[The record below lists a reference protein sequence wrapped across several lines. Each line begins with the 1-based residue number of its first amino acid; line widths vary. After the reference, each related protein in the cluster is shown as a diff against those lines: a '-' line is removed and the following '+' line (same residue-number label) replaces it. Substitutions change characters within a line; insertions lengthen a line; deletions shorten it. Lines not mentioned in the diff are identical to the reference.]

1 MKPEDAKVVSALQ
14 ANWRAERE
22 TALVY
27 RDLAANEA
35 DEKRRGILLRMAEA
49 EERHALRWEKKLQEL
64 GAAPPVLKND
74 WRRQL
79 NRWWN
84 RAAGADVAIRRMEA
98 AEDRDKERYEAQRAA
113 GLGTNEEEEEF
124 LRQTAL
130 EEKAHSRVLNTMSA
144 AAISLGPKGL
154 LDTILKRERWHGRGG
169 GWVADAIYG

>member
-1 MKPEDAKVVSALQ
+1 MKSDAENAKVVAALQ

-49 EERHALRWEKKLQEL
+49 EERHALRWENRLHEL
-64 GAAPPVLKND
+64 GAESPVLKND
-74 WRRQL
+74 WRRHL

-113 GLGTNEEEEEF
+113 GLGTNKDEEEF

-144 AAISLGPKGL
+144 PPC
-154 LDTILKRERWHGRGG
+154 R
-169 GWVADAIYG
+169 